1 MKKGGE
7 INKMG
12 KLDGKEVFLKKKKNT
27 TTKLKN
33 EDGQWT
39 T

>member
-12 KLDGKEVFLKKKKNT
+12 KLDGKEVFLKKT

>member
-12 KLDGKEVFLKKKKNT
+12 KLDGKEVFLKKKKTLLLN
-27 TTKLKN
+27 
-33 EDGQWT
+33 
-39 T
+39 